1 MQPNEF
7 IPGVVLLAAVFC
19 GWWLIRFVRSRSMV
33 AKIAGRATG
42 AGILFMSGFLL
53 LMYGCSMEL
62 KYRSAP
68 SFSSDR
74 KYMAQVTE
82 LNFGP
87 GPFNTGVE
95 LRSRWQFFPE
105 TVFFSHGA
113 PTEVET
119 KWARNS
125 ELVIRYAAGFG
136 PDGDSPLLCMPQFKT
151 VKITCEPVEG
161 FTLHPK

>member
-19 GWWLIRFVRSRSMV
+19 GWKLIRFVRSRSMV
-33 AKIAGRATG
+33 SKIAGRVTG
-42 AGILFMSGFLL
+42 AGILVMSGFLL

-62 KYRSAP
+62 KYRSAL

-87 GPFNTGVE
+87 GSFNTGVE
-95 LRSRWQFFPE
+95 LRSRWQFFPK
-105 TVFFSHGA
+105 TVFFSHVG

-119 KWARNS
+119 KWASNS

-136 PDGDSPLLCMPQFKT
+136 SDDDDPPLCMHEFKT

-161 FTLHPK
+161 YALHPK